1 MATLPSVH
9 SPPSPSLCCSVC
21 QMYSF
26 SPASFS
32 ERGIC
37 TKCSAF
43 SRMEARLSQ
52 LEALVRSLTENI
64 AVPPS
69 QVALARADPPAHASH
84 SPAQVSRPPA
94 APEQEQWV
102 TVRRKHSGRRKPR
115 VHHQSP
121 QPLDISNSF
130 SPLSDT
136 PAEEPTLVIGSSVVR
151 HVKLETPTTIVKC
164 IPGARASDIE
174 SFLKLLAKDK
184 RTYSKIV
191 IHVGGNDTRLR
202 QSEVTKINI
211 QSVCSYAKTMSNSV
225 VFSGPL
231 PNLTSDDMFSRVS
244 SLNRWLSRWCPAND
258 IQFVD
263 NWRTFW
269 GKPGLIRRDSIH
281 PTWNGAA
288 LLSKNMTTFISAPKP

>member
-9 SPPSPSLCCSVC
+9 SPPSPLCCSVC

-69 QVALARADPPAHASH
+69 QIALAGADPPAHASH

-151 HVKLETPTTIVKC
+151 HVKLETPATIVKC
-164 IPGARASDIE
+164 IPGARAGDIE

-184 RTYSKIV
+184 RTYGKIV
-191 IHVGGNDTRLR
+191 IHVGGNDTRSR

-211 QSVCSYAKTMSNSV
+211 QSVCSYAKTMSDSV

-231 PNLTSDDMFSRVS
+231 PNLTSDDMFSLMS

-269 GKPGLIRRDSIH
+269 GKPGLIRRDGIH

-288 LLSKNMTTFISAPKP
+288 LLSKNLTT

>member
-1 MATLPSVH
+1 MATLSSVH

-21 QMYSF
+21 RMYSF

-32 ERGIC
+32 KRGIC

-69 QVALARADPPAHASH
+69 QVASAGADPPAHASH

-94 APEQEQWV
+94 APEQEQCE

-121 QPLDISNSF
+121 QPLVISNSF

-151 HVKLETPTTIVKC
+151 HVKLETPATIVKC
-164 IPGARASDIE
+164 IPGARAGDIE

-184 RTYSKIV
+184 RTYGKIV
-191 IHVGGNDTRLR
+191 IHVGGNDTRSR

-211 QSVCSYAKTMSNSV
+211 QSVCSYAKTMLDSV

-231 PNLTSDDMFSRVS
+231 PNLTSDDMFSRMS

-269 GKPGLIRRDSIH
+269 GKPGLIRRDGIH

-288 LLSKNMTTFISAPKP
+288 LLSKNLTT